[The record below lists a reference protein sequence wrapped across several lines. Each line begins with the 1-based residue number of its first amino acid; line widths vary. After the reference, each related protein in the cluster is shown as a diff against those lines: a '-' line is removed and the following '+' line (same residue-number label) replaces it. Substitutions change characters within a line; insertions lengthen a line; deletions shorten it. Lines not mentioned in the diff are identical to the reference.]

1 MTKKLKKEAEISLAK
16 LEDKELLIKELKKL
30 AHAGTKEAVAKI
42 EKYLETEKDAER
54 RAYGE
59 MALEECEFFLYEPRN
74 EKEEKELML
83 CELIKRRER
92 RVDDLTIKIDGAE
105 MRLEKLALEKKVHKK
120 VLESNKSKQEDW
132 QYFWLEDF
140 VGMEK
145 NELQKIEDEL
155 AYEEAWIEQAKKM
168 ITTERYKKI
177 PFRFLGHFDFGFDED
192 FPEDDEDACDCGCC
206 ESEEEFKF

>member
-1 MTKKLKKEAEISLAK
+1 MT
-16 LEDKELLIKELKKL
+16 
-30 AHAGTKEAVAKI
+30 KI
-42 EKYLETEKDAER
+42 EKYLEIEKDSEK

-59 MALEECEFFLYEPRN
+59 MALEECEFFLYEPKN

-83 CELIKRRER
+83 CEFIKRRER
-92 RVDDLTIKIDGAE
+92 RIDDLTIKIDGVE

-145 NELQKIEDEL
+145 MKYLTKRMNMVDYLWFE
-155 AYEEAWIEQAKKM
+155 M
-168 ITTERYKKI
+168 IPHLYRRRQQLLSPLSQVI
-177 PFRFLGHFDFGFDED
+177 
-192 FPEDDEDACDCGCC
+192 
-206 ESEEEFKF
+206 